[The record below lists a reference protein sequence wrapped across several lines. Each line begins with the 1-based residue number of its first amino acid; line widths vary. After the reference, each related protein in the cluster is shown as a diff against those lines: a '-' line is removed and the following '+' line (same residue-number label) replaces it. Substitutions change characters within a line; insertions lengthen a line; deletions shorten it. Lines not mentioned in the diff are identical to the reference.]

1 MQPVPDLKPLQQN
14 DSNLSDLLQN
24 ANSNYGSYY
33 ELREKYIAWQE
44 WYKAQ
49 HQIFED
55 IK

>member
-1 MQPVPDLKPLQQN
+1 MQPAPELRPLDQN

-24 ANSNYGSYY
+24 ANENYGKYH
-33 ELREKYIAWQE
+33 ELSVKYHAWQE

-49 HQIFED
+49 HKIFED